1 MSQRAPS
8 QLSPTEVLRLRLAAQ
23 LLDAIRPRS
32 PGEVVT
38 WFGAMQAQDLNS
50 GHWSFG
56 ARCDG
61 LTDDDI
67 HAATA
72 NREIL
77 RTWPMRGTV
86 HFVPPADA
94 RWMLEVTGARAL
106 RGAARRREFLGLS
119 ETTVDRAADVLGSA
133 LAGGRRLTR
142 AECIA
147 ALVDGGVPEAA
158 DHGYHFLWYISQI
171 GVTCIGPQVGKEQT
185 FVLLDEW
192 VPKPRQLDRDEALA
206 ELAVRFVRSHG
217 PVTRH
222 DLARWTGLTMTDAK
236 AGLAAA
242 SDVLTEVD
250 CATSDGPTAMWVTD
264 DALEAALDVDG
275 RPGLDDPEPVVLL
288 PGFDEYM
295 LGYGDRS
302 AMLDPAF
309 NQRICPGNNGMF
321 KPTIVGGGTVLG
333 TWKRTVKTSTV
344 DIDLDPFA
352 PLPSAVRG
360 GIDAAAE
367 RYGQFHGRDA
377 RVSLSTG

>member
-1 MSQRAPS
+1 MTRPATA
-8 QLSPTEVLRLRLAAQ
+8 QLTGVQVVRMRLAAQ
-23 LLDAIRPRS
+23 LLDSVEPRT
-32 PGEVVT
+32 PADVVA

-56 ARCDG
+56 VRCDG
-61 LTDDDI
+61 LSDDDI
-67 HAATA
+67 HAATE

-94 RWMLEVTGARAL
+94 HWMLEVTGARAL
-106 RGAARRREFLGLS
+106 RGAARRRESLGLD
-119 ETTVDRAADVLGSA
+119 EKTVDRAAAVLASA

-142 AECIA
+142 AGCIA

-192 VPKPRQLDRDEALA
+192 VPEPRRLDRDEALT

-250 CATSDGPTAMWVTD
+250 CATSDGTTPMWITS
-264 DALEAALDVDG
+264 DALDAVLGDGG
-275 RPGLDDPEPVVLL
+275 RPGLDGPEPVVLL

-321 KPTIVGGGTVLG
+321 QPTIVADGTVLG
-333 TWKRTVKTSTV
+333 TWKRTLKKSTV
-344 DIDLDPFA
+344 DIVLDPFA
-352 PLPSAVRG
+352 PLPAAVRG

-367 RYGQFHGRDA
+367 RYGRFHGREA
-377 RVSLSTG
+377 RVSLAP